1 MSSIERRQQRLVLV
15 SQTFNFLLARGE
27 QRAPYVPRI
36 LHPEDTSNF
45 DAEVGDDNDENANG
59 GVAADDEDV
68 SNSNVPEVNREY
80 YGFYEF
86 TFRRFWDDT
95 GHPLPRP
102 LQSGLMG
109 RETELFGRKNEN
121 MKIKSGKYLEINDHN
136 NRAD

>member
-1 MSSIERRQQRLVLV
+1 M
-15 SQTFNFLLARGE
+15 
-27 QRAPYVPRI
+27 PRI

-68 SNSNVPEVNREY
+68 SNSNVPEVKKEY

-95 GHPLPRP
+95 GHPLPQP

-109 RETELFGRKNEN
+109 RETELFERKTEN
-121 MKIKSGKYLEINDHN
+121 
-136 NRAD
+136 